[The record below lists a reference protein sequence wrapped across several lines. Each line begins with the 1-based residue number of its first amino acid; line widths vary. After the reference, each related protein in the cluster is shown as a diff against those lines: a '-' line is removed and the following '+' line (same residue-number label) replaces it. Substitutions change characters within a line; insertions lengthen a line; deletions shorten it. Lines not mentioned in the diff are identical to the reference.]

1 MKKNLGIIIMIVIGI
16 MAIKYSTTA
25 SNQPIV
31 ENEEM
36 GSTVQNNSVDNS
48 IVSPEILLPE
58 ILNGN
63 YIATADSQVFWVGK
77 GLGKQHAGSINLSSG
92 NLTVVENS
100 VSGLITLDMNSI
112 SSDTGPGLD
121 EHLKNE
127 DFFDV
132 QRYPEAFFAISELT
146 QDSIK
151 GDLTIKDIAK
161 EVVFPLS
168 IISTDSQVALSAE
181 TSINRTDW
189 GITYNS
195 SNFFADLGDRVIE
208 DFIDIEFAIIFEY
221 EQ

>member
-1 MKKNLGIIIMIVIGI
+1 
-16 MAIKYSTTA
+16 
-25 SNQPIV
+25 
-31 ENEEM
+31 
-36 GSTVQNNSVDNS
+36 
-48 IVSPEILLPE
+48 
-58 ILNGN
+58 
-63 YIATADSQVFWVGK
+63 
-77 GLGKQHAGSINLSSG
+77 
-92 NLTVVENS
+92 
-100 VSGLITLDMNSI
+100 LITIDMNSI